1 MLGDLVIISFPVP
14 CGIYTTSGAVEGSKP
29 AGMPLTFLHS
39 QTAYFHAFGLLPKN
53 WSPTIAF

>member
-1 MLGDLVIISFPVP
+1 MLGDFVIISFPVP

-39 QTAYFHAFGLLPKN
+39 QTATSMRLVSFPKIGLLQ
-53 WSPTIAF
+53 